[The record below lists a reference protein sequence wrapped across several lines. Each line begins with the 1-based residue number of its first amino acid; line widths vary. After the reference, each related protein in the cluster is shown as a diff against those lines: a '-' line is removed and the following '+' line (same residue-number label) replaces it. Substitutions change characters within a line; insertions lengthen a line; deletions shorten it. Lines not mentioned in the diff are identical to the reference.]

1 MDLPQSFLPSE
12 FFAYFIGGTNIC
24 QKRYIFFKHSWN
36 IMFWAALIFD
46 FFSGKKEERN
56 YENGVLNGQAII
68 FGTDGDKFEFTYVD
82 GVIQG
87 KYYKELLWYLCIL
100 KNSWNS
106 RPSCLFCCKW
116 SFRRKNLCR
125 QYSTWL
131 VFQIF
136 REIKGEI
143 TI

>member
-1 MDLPQSFLPSE
+1 MDLPQSFLPSK

-24 QKRYIFFKHSWN
+24 QKRYIFFKHSWG

-87 KYYKELLWYLCIL
+87 K
-100 KNSWNS
+100 
-106 RPSCLFCCKW
+106 
-116 SFRRKNLCR
+116 
-125 QYSTWL
+125 
-131 VFQIF
+131 
-136 REIKGEI
+136 
-143 TI
+143 